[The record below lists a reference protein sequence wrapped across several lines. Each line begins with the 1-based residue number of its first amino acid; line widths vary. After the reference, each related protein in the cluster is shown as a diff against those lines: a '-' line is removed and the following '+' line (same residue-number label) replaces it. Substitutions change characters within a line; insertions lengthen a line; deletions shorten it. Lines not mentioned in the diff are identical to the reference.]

1 MGHRR
6 QARAIVARGT
16 NVKRGLNTSALNA
29 KAFRMSEQSRKNLS
43 REERLAAQ
51 LRENLRRRK
60 AQSKAIARA
69 AGGSAS
75 ESDAQALPKPATGS

>member
-1 MGHRR
+1 
-6 QARAIVARGT
+6 
-16 NVKRGLNTSALNA
+16 
-29 KAFRMSEQSRKNLS
+29 MSEQSRKNLS